1 MTGWPDDGDAAL
13 ARGERQDHFRDARSR
28 QIMLAKARS
37 LHEAAV
43 VAEGRAGSALRSGPA
58 RRDGRRSAPA
68 HPAPGRRAPA
78 RRAPPGRPPGAA
90 ADGFEVLLAVNVNL
104 GGRALVTPDI
114 TVVTAAAAAGDR
126 AFVDAGDVLLA
137 VEITTADTAVNNRVT
152 RPALYAEAGIGH
164 LWRLDLEPAPYL
176 WVGALEGGVYATVAR
191 VPVPVAV
198 QLDRTAA
205 APAVHQRQQQSRG
218 QKR

>member
-1 MTGWPDDGDAAL
+1 M
-13 ARGERQDHFRDARSR
+13 
-28 QIMLAKARS
+28 
-37 LHEAAV
+37 
-43 VAEGRAGSALRSGPA
+43 
-58 RRDGRRSAPA
+58 
-68 HPAPGRRAPA
+68 
-78 RRAPPGRPPGAA
+78 
-90 ADGFEVLLAVNVNL
+90 NVNL

-198 QLDRTAA
+198 QLDPAALA
-205 APAVHQRQQQSRG
+205 APPPRPPFTRASSRAEDRSAEIG
-218 QKR
+218 PRVREGPSRP